1 MKHFDTAQC
10 RQILKDSILW
20 GFILW
25 LIGYGLGIILFF
37 FVPANLLGWA
47 IMPIGILITLW
58 VLFKKVGASS
68 WRDFFILAIAWTLI
82 AIICDYFFLVKLLK
96 PADGYYKLDV
106 YLYYIITF
114 ALPLI
119 ISAYKIKKSNTSMH
133 P

>member
-1 MKHFDTAQC
+1 MKK
-10 RQILKDSILW
+10 ILKDSILW

-25 LIGYGLGIILFF
+25 LVGYGLGIILFF

-47 IMPIGILITLW
+47 IMPIGIIITLW
-58 VLFKKVGASS
+58 VLFKRVGASS
-68 WRDFFILAIAWTLI
+68 WRDYLTLAIIWTLI

-119 ISAYKIKKSNTSMH
+119 VGAYKKRK
-133 P
+133 